1 MFSGIIEAIGSVRAI
16 ETTTQGKRFW
26 IEAPFVES
34 LSLGASIAHNGACL
48 SVIAIRHRFYCVE
61 AVHETLQRTNLGRLE
76 LHDSLNLERSLLATA
91 RLEGHLVY
99 GHVDTTVT
107 LLAIER
113 VGGESFYFT
122 FELPEAWAHLVVEK
136 GSIALD
142 GVSLTVASVEKGAF
156 RVAIIPWTYRHTTFA
171 HRKVGEAF
179 NAEFDIL
186 AKYLWQWSQRYR
198 VNYPKAP
205 SEEVQ
210 PE

>member
-1 MFSGIIEAIGSVRAI
+1 MFSGIIEAVGTIRAI
-16 ETTTQGKRFW
+16 ETAPNGKRFW

-61 AVHETLQRTNLGRLE
+61 AVQETLRRTNLGHLE
-76 LHDSLNLERSLLATA
+76 LNDPINLERSLLATA

-99 GHVDTTVT
+99 GHVDTTLT
-107 LLAIER
+107 LLEIQR

-122 FELPEAWAHLVVEK
+122 FELPEAWEHLVVEK

-142 GVSLTVASVEKGAF
+142 GVSLTVAAVEKGTF
-156 RVAIIPWTYRHTTFA
+156 RIAVIPWTYQHTTFA
-171 HRKVGEAF
+171 HYKPGRLV

-186 AKYLWQWSQRYR
+186 AKYLWQWNQRYR
-198 VNYPKAP
+198 REYPENP
-205 SEEVQ
+205 SE
-210 PE
+210 P

>member
-1 MFSGIIEAIGSVRAI
+1 MFSGIVEAIGAVRAI
-16 ETTTQGKRFW
+16 ETVENGKRFW

-34 LSLGASIAHNGACL
+34 LSLGASISHNGACL

-61 AVHETLQRTNLGRLE
+61 AVQETLRRTNLGHLD
-76 LHDSLNLERSLLATA
+76 LHDPVNLERSLLATA

-99 GHVDTTVT
+99 GHVDTTLK
-107 LLAIER
+107 LLEIQR

-142 GVSLTVASVEKGAF
+142 GVSLTVAAVEKGAF
-156 RVAIIPWTYRHTTFA
+156 RVAIIPWTYQHTTFA
-171 HRKVGEAF
+171 HRKVGQAV

-198 VNYPKAP
+198 IAHPSAP
-205 SEEVQ
+205 TEGTQ
-210 PE
+210 